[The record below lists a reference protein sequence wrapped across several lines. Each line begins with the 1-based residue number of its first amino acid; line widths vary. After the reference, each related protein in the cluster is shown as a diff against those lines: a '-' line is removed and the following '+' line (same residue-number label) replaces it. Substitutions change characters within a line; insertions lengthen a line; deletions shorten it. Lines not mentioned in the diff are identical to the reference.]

1 MTIKIHLKV
10 KMDNGKIEQFASYRC
25 QHNHHIKPCKG
36 GVRIAPDVNQHEVE
50 ALATLMTL
58 KCSVA

>member
-1 MTIKIHLKV
+1 MNIPYDWLYSIKKPNMTIKIHLKV

-36 GVRIAPDVNQHEVE
+36 GVRIAPDVN
-50 ALATLMTL
+50 
-58 KCSVA
+58 